1 MGKLEFFFFNDLLI
15 DKMMINYKNTL
26 IILML
31 ITSLF
36 GKEILAQETQAI
48 SVIVNDEVISRYDVN
63 QRVRL
68 ILVTSG
74 IPPTEE
80 NLKRIETQSVKALI
94 NERIQLQEASKLE
107 VPESQEEIQLML
119 DRIARGNQTTSEGI
133 IENITSQGVKVDTLI
148 NQIKSELLWNKIVR
162 GRFGSYINISDDEIN
177 IVYNRTIESINKIQ
191 YDISEIFIGFEDE
204 REEKESKELADKLVE
219 QLKNDIAFEPVAQQ
233 FSQAPSS
240 GQGGRIGWVSEGQL
254 DQEIITGIE
263 NLLSS
268 SISKPIKTVN
278 GYYIIKVNGI
288 SEEGGKNPMKN
299 QYNLTSVTFSKEDKD
314 SANDFSE
321 NFVSCKRLESLLEN
335 YNEKE
340 INVIG
345 DRLLQELPTELH
357 DELLKKDAGD
367 TLSPRLS
374 EETIDII
381 LICDRKDDIGV
392 QVNKNTIE
400 DNIYSQKLGMM
411 SRRHLR
417 DLRRDAVI
425 EYR

>member
-1 MGKLEFFFFNDLLI
+1 
-15 DKMMINYKNTL
+15 MMINYKNTL

-278 GYYIIKVNGI
+278 GYYIIKVNGR

-357 DELLKKDAGD
+357 DELLRKDAGD

>member
-1 MGKLEFFFFNDLLI
+1 
-15 DKMMINYKNTL
+15 MMINYKNTL

-148 NQIKSELLWNKIVR
+148 SQIKSELLWNKIVR

-278 GYYIIKVNGI
+278 GYYIIKVNGR

-374 EETIDII
+374 EETIEII

>member
-1 MGKLEFFFFNDLLI
+1 
-15 DKMMINYKNTL
+15 MMINYKNTL
-26 IILML
+26 IILIL

-191 YDISEIFIGFEDE
+191 FDISEIFIGFEDE

-278 GYYIIKVNGI
+278 GYYIIKVNGR

>member
-1 MGKLEFFFFNDLLI
+1 
-15 DKMMINYKNTL
+15 
-26 IILML
+26 ML

-148 NQIKSELLWNKIVR
+148 SQIKSELLWNKIVR

-278 GYYIIKVNGI
+278 GYYIIKVNGR

-299 QYNLTSVTFSKEDKD
+299 QYNLTSVTFSKEDKV

-357 DELLKKDAGD
+357 DELLRKDAGD